1 MNRMSQSIA
10 SMSRSMKIFLRD
22 KAIFGSSVFI
32 PMFFLLLLPFVMFQD
47 VPAEIMPSLRAY
59 TVIAMVV
66 LLISS
71 VGVSNLA
78 GSIAGDRD
86 HGLYS
91 KLSSMPVSPWFESLG
106 RILTVMGFSFLGS
119 IAIILVGVL
128 FGAEFTIVIMDLLW
142 AVGIAFFIAIAA
154 AGIGLMVGSFVK
166 TESAAAHVGVA
177 IVLANYF
184 IGTAIP
190 YAELP
195 DLLKPIARI
204 SPFSS
209 GNNMI
214 AARLLNPEF
223 IGYNPWNILDLSL
236 LVSLSVILLVT
247 GLMIYCRFCWR
258 K

>member
-1 MNRMSQSIA
+1 MNRLNQSIA

-47 VPAEIMPSLRAY
+47 VPVEIMPSLKAY

-91 KLSSMPVSPWFESLG
+91 KLSSMPVSPWFESIG
-106 RILTVMGFSFLGS
+106 RILTVIRFSFLGS
-119 IAIILVGVL
+119 TAIIVVGVL
-128 FGAEFTIVIMDLLW
+128 YGAQFTITVVDLLW
-142 AVGIAFFIAIAA
+142 AIGIASFIAIAA
-154 AGIGLMVGSFVK
+154 AGIGLIVGSFVK

-177 IVLANYF
+177 IVLVNYF
-184 IGTAIP
+184 IGAAIP

-214 AARLLNPEF
+214 ATRFLGAEF
-223 IGYNPWNILDLSL
+223 IGYNPWSLLDLGL
-236 LVSLSVILLVT
+236 LLTLSVALFIT
-247 GLMIYCRFCWR
+247 GLVVYCRFCWKR
-258 K
+258 